1 MNENIKLHNG
11 NCLDIMKEIPD
22 KSVDMILCDLPYG
35 VTWAKWDSIISFE
48 DLWKEYNRISKGAVA
63 LFSTQPFT
71 TKLID
76 SNMKDYKYTWY
87 WIKNIKGNYL
97 NAKRQPLRQMEEINI
112 FKNHNYYPQGL
123 EDYGKLGGRG
133 SSAKTTMQN
142 YANEWYQE
150 KTGYPSNVL
159 YYDLDKDKFHP
170 TQKPVE
176 LLEYLIKT
184 YTEEG
189 DIVLDNCMG
198 SGSTGVAS
206 VNINRKFI
214 GIELDEEYYQI
225 AQERINRAL
234 IKL

>member
-87 WIKNIKGNYL
+87 WVKNNKGNYL

-112 FKNHNYYPQGL
+112 FRKHEYYPQGL
-123 EDYGKLGGRG
+123 EEYGKFRGRG

-170 TQKPVE
+170 TQKPVD
-176 LLEYLIKT
+176 LLEYLINT